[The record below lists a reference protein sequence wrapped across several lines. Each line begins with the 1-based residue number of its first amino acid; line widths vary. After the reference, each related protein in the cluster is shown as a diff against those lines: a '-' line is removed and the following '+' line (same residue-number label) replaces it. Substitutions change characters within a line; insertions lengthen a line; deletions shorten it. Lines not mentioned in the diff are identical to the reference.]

1 MLSCTVLLPLNPLPA
16 GREKTHGNK
25 QLCSKVACG
34 GGNRRQYVAC
44 YIIACYILPLVAPGD
59 GTTDVTRTF
68 HFGTPTQHEKECFT
82 RVFKGQTFLG
92 TAVFPN
98 KIKGNCLDTLARK
111 FLWDIGLD
119 YLHGTG
125 HGIGSYLNVHEG
137 PMGISWRTYP
147 NDPGLQE
154 GMFLSNEPGYYE
166 DGKFG
171 IRLENIFYIVPA
183 TVPFNFKNRGFLTF
197 RTVTLVPIQTKM
209 LVTSLLTEKEVDY
222 LNSYHRECREVV
234 GTKLKELGHQEAWE
248 WLYRETEPIG

>member
-1 MLSCTVLLPLNPLPA
+1 MAPKGFPEEIVPPGHAPNRKAYLY
-16 GREKTHGNK
+16 K
-25 QLCSKVACG
+25 Q
-34 GGNRRQYVAC
+34 
-44 YIIACYILPLVAPGD
+44 I
-59 GTTDVTRTF
+59 RTF
-68 HFGTPTQHEKECFT
+68 CREGTEDLLCPRPVQGRSLRK
-82 RVFKGQTFLG
+82 RQKRKLMIQNLV
-92 TAVFPN
+92 
-98 KIKGNCLDTLARK
+98 KGNCLDTLARK

-171 IRLENIFYIVPA
+171 IRLENILYIVPA
-183 TVPFNFKNRGFLTF
+183 KVPFNFKNRGFLTF

-234 GTKLKELGHQEAWE
+234 GAKLKELGHQEAWE

>member
-1 MLSCTVLLPLNPLPA
+1 MAPKGFPEEIVPLGLAPNIKAYLYEQIRTLCRKGTKDLLRPRPVQDRSL
-16 GREKTHGNK
+16 RK
-25 QLCSKVACG
+25 
-34 GGNRRQYVAC
+34 RQKRKLM
-44 YIIACYILPLVAPGD
+44 IQNLV
-59 GTTDVTRTF
+59 
-68 HFGTPTQHEKECFT
+68 
-82 RVFKGQTFLG
+82 
-92 TAVFPN
+92 
-98 KIKGNCLDTLARK
+98 KGNCLDTLARK

-183 TVPFNFKNRGFLTF
+183 TLPFNFKNRGFLTF

-248 WLYRETEPIG
+248 WLYRETEPIEGCQDATMSKRSPNKQLSGNLQ